1 MTSTVRSDRR
11 MLAQLAQDT
20 IEGVQMCVVSYRMLF
35 VYCAQCTC
43 YDISCVISH
52 HPSTNPSI
60 NPRGTVAPRAELVPS
75 GGVNHGTLPR
85 LCREFGPATRARG
98 CHQREH
104 RRRGGH
110 HAVTAPRNNGA
121 AATSAPLPCH
131 ACSGHGDDTVTGCSA
146 YHIMLLWLR
155 RAQSQRARDWYCP
168 LPLRWLP
175 RCNWRCVQHMGLRA
189 AVCHAFLRMVDP
201 QAVPAAAG
209 GGQLANGQPL
219 LLQRV
224 RLQRCHEL
232 PGKRPLA

>member
-1 MTSTVRSDRR
+1 MV
-11 MLAQLAQDT
+11 
-20 IEGVQMCVVSYRMLF
+20 
-35 VYCAQCTC
+35 
-43 YDISCVISH
+43 
-52 HPSTNPSI
+52 PSP
-60 NPRGTVAPRAELVPS
+60 PVPS
-75 GGVNHGTLPR
+75 GGSITG
-85 LCREFGPATRARG
+85 LCRNFVASLAPRRARAPVINANIGGRG
-98 CHQREH
+98 C
-104 RRRGGH
+104 H

-121 AATSAPLPCH
+121 AATSASLPCH

-146 YHIMLLWLR
+146 YHVMLLWFG

-232 PGKRPLA
+232 PGERPLA